1 MKESADEQNLSFGDL
16 WSSAEAG
23 KAGLILLGDSAED
36 FNSTL
41 AQMRESTGA
50 TESAFEK
57 LQTNSSKINKAVN
70 AVKIPLSFGWRD
82 SGYILPSHR
91 RSYRRN
97 TKTMRMDFFFAFG
110 NTGHNRC
117 YRHAYSR
124 RRAFA
129 CCVGNI
135 DDKYRLS
142 CTKD

>member
-1 MKESADEQNLSFGDL
+1 MENGASLADVLSILKESADEQNLSFGDL

-70 AVKIPLSFGWRD
+70 AVKNTFI
-82 SGYILPSHR
+82 ILGAVIWIHSPQP
-91 RSYRRN
+91 
-97 TKTMRMDFFFAFG
+97 
-110 NTGHNRC
+110 
-117 YRHAYSR
+117 
-124 RRAFA
+124 
-129 CCVGNI
+129 
-135 DDKYRLS
+135 
-142 CTKD
+142 